1 MMRKRMYAG
10 VAPKRSV
17 KKAKTVAQKVSR
29 LQRQVA
35 LLKPELKH
43 FTATAVLTN
52 ITHTSGGIVNL
63 TAIVQGAGTSDRIGD
78 VIRAQTIEVV
88 LAEGSVASGKQIRFI
103 IVKDTQN
110 AGVIPVVSG
119 VGSSVLTTAAPSTAM
134 LAPTARPRYKVL
146 YDEIHMHSTAVYGAY
161 TSEIRRC
168 GFQLNFPIHFI
179 GNAAVDYGK
188 NTLWLIALTDDTAGT
203 MDVTAAYDIGFTDV

>member
-1 MMRKRMYAG
+1 MMRKRVYG
-10 VAPKRSV
+10 GSVPKRSL

-35 LLKPELKH
+35 LLKPEVKH
-43 FTATAVLTN
+43 FTATATITN
-52 ITHTSGGIVNL
+52 ISAAAGGIVNL
-63 TAIVQGAGTSDRIGD
+63 TGIIQGAGTTDRIGD
-78 VIRAQTIEVV
+78 VIRAQTIEVI
-88 LAEGSVASGKQIRFI
+88 LAEGSVAVGKQVRFI
-103 IVKDTQN
+103 IIKDTQA
-110 AGVIPVVSG
+110 AGSVPVVAG

-146 YDEIHMHSTAVYGAY
+146 YDEIHMHSNVVYGAY

-168 GFQLNFPIHFI
+168 GFQLNFPIHFV
-179 GNAAVDYGK
+179 GNSAVDYGK
-188 NTLWLIALTDDTAGT
+188 NTLWLIALTDDAAGV